1 MVEIIETVMKHAM
14 LLLEDKEEYRA
25 VREMRK
31 HAAWYTKG
39 IKGAAALRARAS
51 EAESL
56 DEMFTILEGLKQLN
70 PVK

>member
-1 MVEIIETVMKHAM
+1 MDEIIETVKMHA
-14 LLLEDKEEYRA
+14 LRLLETKPEYRA

-39 IKGAAALRARAS
+39 IQGAAALRRQAS

-56 DEMFTILEGLKQLN
+56 DEMFTILEGLKNLAL
-70 PVK
+70 